1 MNHPANIPPPNWQEG
16 RKPGRCPSMF
26 PRLPLLYWHECDG
39 TFRYYIFPDTG
50 LTRSISSAST
60 TTGVVVSCVILL
72 LDSTLELRW
81 RRACGWVL
89 GVPLFSFFLPP
100 PSSFDMASRLP
111 AVFLFWLCIVQSSK
125 ICRSSSTSP
134 ISSTVIFWSRKL
146 YEKIFRVDRLFL
158 YDRDF
163 KE

>member
-39 TFRYYIFPDTG
+39 TFRYIYSWTQDSPVQSPRHRRRPASSC
-50 LTRSISSAST
+50 LVSSSSSTRTAGWFFWCSS
-60 TTGVVVSCVILL
+60 
-72 LDSTLELRW
+72 
-81 RRACGWVL
+81 VL
-89 GVPLFSFFLPP
+89 GCSSPHVL
-100 PSSFDMASRLP
+100 SSFDMASRLP

>member
-26 PRLPLLYWHECDG
+26 QRLPLDYWHECDCEL
-39 TFRYYIFPDTG
+39 FVIYIPGHRTHPFN
-50 LTRSISSAST
+50 
-60 TTGVVVSCVILL
+60 LL
-72 LDSTLELRW
+72 GIDDDRRRRVLCHPPPRLELLV
-81 RRACGWVL
+81 GSF
-89 GVPLFSFFLPP
+89 GVPRFLVVLPP
-100 PSSFDMASRLP
+100 TSRLP